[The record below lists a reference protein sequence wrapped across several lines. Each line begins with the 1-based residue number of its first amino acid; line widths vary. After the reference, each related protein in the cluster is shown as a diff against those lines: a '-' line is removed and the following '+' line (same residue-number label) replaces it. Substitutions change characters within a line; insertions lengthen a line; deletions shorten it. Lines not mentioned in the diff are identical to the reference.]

1 MLHLGHIH
9 FLREAAKLG
18 ERLTVIVA
26 HDETA
31 RRLKRE
37 TIVPATVRAELVAC
51 LKPVDAAVVG
61 NPTDMLVAI
70 DKLKPD
76 IIVLGHDQHLFEPDE
91 LEAKLARRGLNI
103 KVVRLPKLEH
113 GLAGSRKM
121 VSRVLELY
129 GKQE

>member
-1 MLHLGHIH
+1 
-9 FLREAAKLG
+9 
-18 ERLTVIVA
+18 
-26 HDETA
+26 
-31 RRLKRE
+31 
-37 TIVPATVRAELVAC
+37 
-51 LKPVDAAVVG
+51 VDAAVVG